1 MLNLTLED
9 RELLSPQEVLLFKK
23 TPPKEEMP
31 WWDGVEHSNS
41 YNKRD
46 WRQLD
51 KPLPCGL
58 TVIEYGFIWNGAS
71 VGPLR
76 FAFPKWKHPIAT
88 CRHDKRCNIAERF
101 KKTHPKLY
109 RKLRLFADEQFRR
122 DVTVRGNW
130 WEVNAGYAAVRV
142 GAWI

>member
-1 MLNLTLED
+1 MILAISERQHLT
-9 RELLSPQEVLLFKK
+9 PQEQLLFFV
-23 TPPKEEMP
+23 TPPKDQLS

-41 YNKRD
+41 YHKRD

-58 TVIEYGFIWNGAS
+58 TVIEHKFVWNGAS

-76 FAFPKWKHPIAT
+76 PFFPKWKHPIAT
-88 CRHDKRCNIAERF
+88 CRHDKRCEVAKRF
-101 KKTHPKLY
+101 KKTYPSLY
-109 RKLRLFADEQFRR
+109 KKLRKFADEEFKR

-130 WEVNAGYAAVRV
+130 WEVNAGYVAVRV
-142 GAWI
+142 GAVL